1 MSNHN
6 YSQYSN
12 KNKNSNKN
20 YVPKQSFVEQD
31 NAAFVAS
38 ETEPVVI
45 EEFTT
50 TVSAP
55 VEPMEIKMENKT
67 VAEPEYMKG
76 VVANCAKL
84 NVRAEPKV
92 TADIVCVLDNNSEIN
107 INAAKSNKDWYA
119 VCTAIGAEGYCMRKF
134 VNVKM

>member
-12 KNKNSNKN
+12 KKKTSSKASQ
-20 YVPKQSFVEQD
+20 PKQPVVEQD
-31 NAAFVAS
+31 NAAFVAF
-38 ETEPVVI
+38 ETEPVI
-45 EEFTT
+45 AEEFTT
-50 TVSAP
+50 TVHAP
-55 VEPMEIKMENKT
+55 VEPMEVKMEQP
-67 VAEPEYMKG
+67 VAEPEMVKG

-92 TADIVCVLDNNSEIN
+92 TADVVCVLDNSSEIN
-107 INAAKSNKDWYA
+107 INVAKSNKDWFA

>member
-12 KNKNSNKN
+12 KNKNFNKT
-20 YVPKQSFVEQD
+20 YMPKQSFIEQD
-31 NAAFVAS
+31 NAAFVAF
-38 ETEPVVI
+38 ETEPVI
-45 EEFTT
+45 AEEFIT
-50 TVSAP
+50 TVHAP
-55 VEPMEIKMENKT
+55 VEPMEVKMEQP
-67 VAEPEYMKG
+67 VAEPEMVKG

-92 TADIVCVLDNNSEIN
+92 TADVVCVLDNSSEIN
-107 INAAKSNKDWYA
+107 INVAKSNKDWFA

>member
-12 KNKNSNKN
+12 KNKNFNKT
-20 YVPKQSFVEQD
+20 YMPKQSFIEQD
-31 NAAFVAS
+31 NVAIIS
-38 ETEPVVI
+38 DPVI
-45 EEFTT
+45 EEDVTIVT

-55 VEPMEIKMENKT
+55 AEPMEIKMENKP
-67 VAEPEYMKG
+67 VVESKIVKG

-92 TADIVCVLDNNSEIN
+92 TADIVCVLDNNSEME
-107 INAAKSNKDWYA
+107 INADKSNKDWYA
-119 VCTAIGAEGYCMRKF
+119 VCTATGVEGYCMRKF

>member
-20 YVPKQSFVEQD
+20 YAPKQSFVEQD
-31 NAAFVAS
+31 NVAFVN
-38 ETEPVVI
+38 EPVI
-45 EEFTT
+45 EEDVT
-50 TVSAP
+50 TVHAP
-55 VEPMEIKMENKT
+55 VEPMEVKMEQP
-67 VAEPEYMKG
+67 VAEPEMAKG

-92 TADIVCVLDNNSEIN
+92 TADIVCVLDNGSEIN
-107 INAAKSNKDWYA
+107 INVAKSNKDWFA

-134 VNVKM
+134 VNVKV